1 MLQSA
6 VAEPCSCNE
15 EQSPVEQQVR
25 SAFQAADY
33 IALVEISSTTT
44 VVVTR
49 EESWVGV
56 NPETGQYE
64 DTIRLVDK
72 PLLLA
77 QFNPLRVWKG
87 VRSATILETAV
98 DPQSCGLSLE
108 SGSLYLV
115 YAYGPDDE
123 GRIETNR
130 CTRTALAAESS
141 RDIGVLDALLE
152 PAPASAQY
160 AATEKR
166 FRDALGLIHSYSG
179 AGDELSRAMEEAQLL
194 SQSDPASGYSQT
206 LLAEML
212 STWELG
218 QNGEPEKLRI
228 EIIELADE
236 ALRQNASLAQAHVA
250 KARTYARASMLLEAE
265 TEIAKA
271 LAIEPQ
277 LESAI
282 FQQAEIYRRSGNLA
296 KADAWYRNFIAVA
309 EVPARK
315 SNGYYWLGKMYQ
327 DAANSLEGQQRD
339 MYLSRARY
347 AYQHMVDLDLNGA
360 WKLVNFAIFLN
371 GHVADFNAAELY
383 AQRALSVMEF
393 PMARYHLAAARYQL
407 LESRVSELDAT
418 SLQTEIDRVAAST
431 QVSLEQAIAFR
442 AFSGVIVSRLSN
454 LQSRSRN

>member
-1 MLQSA
+1 MLQSS

-15 EQSPVEQQVR
+15 DRSPFEQQIR
-25 SAFQAADY
+25 SAFQVADY

-56 NPETGQYE
+56 NTDTGQYE

-87 VRSATILETAV
+87 DRSATILETAV
-98 DPQSCGLSLE
+98 DPEACGLSFE
-108 SGSLYLV
+108 SGSQYLV

-123 GRIETNR
+123 GRIETGR
-130 CTRTALAAESS
+130 CTRTALAGESS
-141 RDIGVLDALLE
+141 RDIAVLEALIK
-152 PAPASAQY
+152 PAPATAQHP
-160 AATEKR
+160 ASEKR

-179 AGDELSRAMEEAQLL
+179 SGDELSRAMNDAQSL

-218 QNGEPEKLRI
+218 QDGKPDELRI
-228 EIIELADE
+228 EIIELADD
-236 ALRQNASLAQAHVA
+236 ALRQNPSLAQAHVA

-271 LAIEPQ
+271 LAMDPQ

-296 KADAWYRNFIAVA
+296 RADVWYRNFIAVT
-309 EVPARK
+309 ETPARK

-327 DAANSLEGQQRD
+327 DAAYSLEGQQRD
-339 MYLSRARY
+339 VFLSSARN
-347 AYQHMVDLDLNGA
+347 AYQHMVDLDPQGA
-360 WKLVNFAIFLN
+360 WKLVNLAIFLN
-371 GHVADFNAAELY
+371 GYVADFDAAELY
-383 AQRALSVMEF
+383 AQKALAVMEF
-393 PMARYHLAAARYQL
+393 PMARYHLAAARYQKL
-407 LESRVSELDAT
+407 ASKVSDLDAM
-418 SLQTEIDRVAAST
+418 SLQTEIARIAAAT

-442 AFSGVIVSRLSN
+442 GFSTVIVSRLSD
-454 LQSRSRN
+454 LQSRSIN